1 MRPASDLNLL
11 EIALRSRAEKIRGY
25 IKSSARV
32 VELLKPEMVK
42 FEARTGHD
50 VYTVRMSVDHASSIR
65 TQTKEAE
72 ELEQAADALAVI
84 EADRKEAREEVVR
97 EIIQHLIEDN
107 GRCDCFAHSVAECAC
122 GGWDDYKR
130 KPLLDVADEIGRKFL
145 SVKPEGR
152 P

>member
-1 MRPASDLNLL
+1 MTDEYVL
-11 EIALRSRAEKIRGY
+11 
-25 IKSSARV
+25 
-32 VELLKPEMVK
+32 
-42 FEARTGHD
+42 
-50 VYTVRMSVDHASSIR
+50 
-65 TQTKEAE
+65 Q
-72 ELEQAADALAVI
+72 
-84 EADRKEAREEVVR
+84 AREEAVR

-107 GRCDCFAHSVAECAC
+107 GSCDCFAHSVAECAC

>member
-1 MRPASDLNLL
+1 MTDEYVLQARELLAVELEKQYCPTTAGFYRKGDYDGNPDMR
-11 EIALRSRAEKIRGY
+11 ALVRVLREHAEKQPTFEQ
-25 IKSSARV
+25 K
-32 VELLKPEMVK
+32 VEAMK
-42 FEARTGHD
+42 RTYLAIH
-50 VYTVRMSVDHASSIR
+50 RSCS
-65 TQTKEAE
+65 
-72 ELEQAADALAVI
+72 DAII
-84 EADRKEAREEVVR
+84 EADRKQVREEAVR

-107 GRCDCFAHSVAECAC
+107 GSCDCFAISVAECAC